1 VLHLFETKSRAS
13 FSFSFSF
20 TRVAVLSPHLP
31 LSAEV
36 SQAYRVAAVTA
47 MTTWV
52 DRRKRMHHLPGDTG
66 WWHF

>member
-47 MTTWV
+47 MTT
-52 DRRKRMHHLPGDTG
+52 
-66 WWHF
+66 